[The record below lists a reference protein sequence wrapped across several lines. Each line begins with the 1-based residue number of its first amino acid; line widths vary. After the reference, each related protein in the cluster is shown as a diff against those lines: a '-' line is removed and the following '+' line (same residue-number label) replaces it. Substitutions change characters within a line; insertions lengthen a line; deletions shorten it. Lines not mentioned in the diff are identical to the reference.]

1 MVKMSKSE
9 NKKEY
14 WNSLLTEKSWQIL
27 QDLRR
32 EYNFILI
39 GGWAVYLFTKQQ
51 KSKDIDIVVGIN
63 ELEKLKGGGLGKND
77 NLKKYEIKKEEI
89 DVDIYVEH
97 YSKLAIPV
105 EDIKNY
111 TAKIEGFEVVKAE
124 LLILLKQAAFK
135 SRENSIKGEKDK
147 IDIVSLALFA
157 DIDLDLYIKIAKK
170 YKLEEFVDELKKVI
184 NSFNDYHS
192 LELTLQEL
200 KRMKNDFILKW
211 KRIKTK

>member
-1 MVKMSKSE
+1 MSKSE
-9 NKKEY
+9 NKREY

-63 ELEKLKGGGLGKND
+63 ELEKLKGRGLGKND

>member
-1 MVKMSKSE
+1 MSKGE
-9 NKKEY
+9 DKREY

-63 ELEKLKGGGLGKND
+63 ELEKLKGRGLGKND

>member
-1 MVKMSKSE
+1 MSKRE
-9 NKKEY
+9 NKREY

-63 ELEKLKGGGLGKND
+63 ELEKLKGRGLGKND

-97 YSKLAIPV
+97 YSNLAIPV

-192 LELTLQEL
+192 LGLIPQEL
-200 KRMKNDFILKW
+200 KRMKNEFILKW
-211 KRIKTK
+211 KGIKTK